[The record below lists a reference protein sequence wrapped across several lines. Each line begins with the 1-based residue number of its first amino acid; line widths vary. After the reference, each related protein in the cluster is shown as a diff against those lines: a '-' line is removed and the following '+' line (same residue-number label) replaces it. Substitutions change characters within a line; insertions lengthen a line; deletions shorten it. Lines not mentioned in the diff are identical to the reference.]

1 MSIEE
6 AAMIEREHAAAQQ
19 KRPTLQKEF
28 GGLSEKEKHAMIMEY
43 M

>member
-6 AAMIEREHAAAQQ
+6 AAMIEKQHRESQT
-19 KRPTLQKEF
+19 KRPEMQQEF
-28 GGLSEKEKHAMIMEY
+28 GGLSEKEKHAIIMDY